1 MGTAHTWPQGLQVCP
16 WALPPCCPQGLL
28 SAPPPGPSGQRSSH
42 CHWSLLSLPLPL
54 LLHLQDILMSPLPIS
69 CSSTIFS
76 TQSPWSLLLKQLLFV
91 ECFLDTRLLADA
103 IFNLSSP
110 RRWVLS
116 PKGQVACP
124 RCSGKGS
131 LAILCDSRALSPL
144 HPPPLAGCSH
154 PPGGEGP
161 GTQNHSGIPLL
172 GPPQRRRRV

>member
-1 MGTAHTWPQGLQVCP
+1 MLPTGPPQRPSARPLRAALLTLPLVS
-16 WALPPCCPQGLL
+16 ALP
-28 SAPPPGPSGQRSSH
+28 AVA
-42 CHWSLLSLPLPL
+42 
-54 LLHLQDILMSPLPIS
+54 SPFALAGHPHVASLPIS